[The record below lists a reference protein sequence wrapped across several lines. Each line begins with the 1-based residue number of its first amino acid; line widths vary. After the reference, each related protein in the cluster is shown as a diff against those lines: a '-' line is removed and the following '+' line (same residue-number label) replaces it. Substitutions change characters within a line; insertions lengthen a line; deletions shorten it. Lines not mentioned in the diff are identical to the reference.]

1 MSVNTMGIE
10 QAYTLLNAIHA
21 QATGKTGIA
30 ATDLSSWISTAQS
43 TLATGYEPTL
53 NAITQVIGRTIVS
66 VRPYS
71 EKFKGLEM
79 SADRWGG
86 ITRKI
91 NFADTQAYSDDT
103 FALVDGQ
110 AIDPFI
116 VRKPNVL
123 ETRYTGSDVY
133 CGQLSVTR
141 EQLTVA
147 FSNPTE
153 FASFM
158 SGLMQWFV
166 NQRTQW
172 LEELKRSILCNSIA
186 GIADEAAGN
195 SNAFKKVV
203 HLLSEYNSASG
214 LSLTATTVMQPA
226 NFPAFMK
233 WAYTRISNISRLM
246 TERSGLYQT
255 SITGKDIN
263 RHTPVEDQRIYM
275 TSKYLD
281 AMTDMVLA
289 DVYHDNFLRY
299 ANVEAVN
306 YWQAIDS
313 PDTVSVKPVYID
325 STATVKIASANVS
338 VSPVVG
344 IMFDRDAMGY
354 NIYQDELETSPYN
367 QLGQYY
373 NLAHHVRVQLQND
386 FTEKMVLL
394 LLD

>member
-10 QAYTLLNAIHA
+10 QAYTLINAIHA
-21 QATGKTGIA
+21 QATGKNSLN
-30 ATDLSSWISTAQS
+30 ATDLSSFISVAQE
-43 TLATGYEPTL
+43 TLQTGYEPTL

-66 VRPYS
+66 VRPYN

-79 SADRWGG
+79 SSDRWGG

-91 NFADTQAYSDDT
+91 NFADTQSYADET
-103 FALVDGQ
+103 WALVDGQ

-116 VRKPNVL
+116 VRKPNIL
-123 ETRYTGSDVY
+123 ETRYVGSDVY
-133 CGQLSVTR
+133 CGELSVTR

-153 FASFM
+153 FAAFM
-158 SGLMQWFV
+158 SGLMTWFV

-172 LEELKRSILCNSIA
+172 LENLKRMILCNAIA
-186 GIADEAAGN
+186 GIADENLTGRRI
-195 SNAFKKVV
+195 K
-203 HLLSEYNSASG
+203 LLTEYNNASG
-214 LSLTATTVMQPA
+214 LSLTSTTVMQPA
-226 NFPAFMK
+226 NFPGFMK
-233 WAYTRISNISRLM
+233 WAYTRISNISHLM

-255 SITGKDIN
+255 PITGKDLN

-299 ANVEAVN
+299 ADVEPVN
-306 YWQAIDS
+306 FWQAIGS
-313 PDTVSVKPVYID
+313 PDSVSVKPVYID
-325 STATVKIASANVS
+325 GSGTVKVASGNVS

-344 IMFDRDAMGY
+344 IMFDRDALGY

-367 QLGQYY
+367 QRGQYY

-394 LLD
+394 TLD